1 MGIAMGRVVE
11 PHQERRSFAKQPWQ
25 SVYGSAAR
33 FVFVHRYWILLLRRL
48 RTRFGDAMKLP
59 RLLCVSVAA
68 LTALAGYSQA
78 RPAPQDNAGPSQSD
92 FIAAYRRAH
101 DARDVEAMRK
111 LYCWDGVTP
120 EIKDITER
128 YAYDFEDKIRDI
140 KLTSEHPKDRPSQ
153 YAKDGVTY
161 GFDLPV
167 VLELVVE
174 YPAPTKGAHNTN
186 YYPVGVKDGHYLIA
200 VMVPKQGVAPLA
212 ANAVAAPN
220 RAAKADAPT
229 HAGQTS
235 ASGQSI
241 VVPGETT
248 LTVRLTQPV
257 GERLAGIGGGAFS
270 ATLAESVE
278 LNGVTM
284 IPVGAVVQ
292 GMVTKES
299 DYSPQLALSSVTV
312 NGTVRRIETTTITF
326 NQRIEYPAGTELS
339 FKLIRP
345 LNLQK

>member
-1 MGIAMGRVVE
+1 MGRVVHLTKKGAS
-11 PHQERRSFAKQPWQ
+11 PPNSRGSLCMVRRRDSFFCLP
-25 SVYGSAAR
+25 
-33 FVFVHRYWILLLRRL
+33 LLDFIARRL
-48 RTRFGDAMKLP
+48 RTRFGRAMKLP

-78 RPAPQDNAGPSQSD
+78 RPATQDNAGPSQSD

-101 DARDVEAMRK
+101 EARDVSAMRT
-111 LYCWDGVTP
+111 LYCWDGVSP

-128 YAYDFEDKIRDI
+128 YAYDFEDTTVDI
-140 KLTSEHPKDRPSQ
+140 KLTSEHPKDRPNQ

-161 GFDLPV
+161 GFNLPI

-174 YPAPTKGAHNTN
+174 YPAPTQGAHNTN
-186 YYPVGVKDGHYLIA
+186 DYPVGVKDGHYLIGF
-200 VMVPKQGVAPLA
+200 MVPKQSVAPVA

-220 RAAKADAPT
+220 RAAKAHT
-229 HAGQTS
+229 RTGQTS

-241 VVPGETT
+241 VVPGETA
-248 LTVRLTQPV
+248 LTVRLTQSV
-257 GERLAGIGGGAFS
+257 GERLVGIGGGAFS
-270 ATLAESVE
+270 ATLAESVAV
-278 LNGVTM
+278 NGVTI

-292 GMVTKES
+292 GIVTKES

>member
-1 MGIAMGRVVE
+1 
-11 PHQERRSFAKQPWQ
+11 
-25 SVYGSAAR
+25 
-33 FVFVHRYWILLLRRL
+33 
-48 RTRFGDAMKLP
+48 MKLP

-68 LTALAGYSQA
+68 LTAFAGYSQA
-78 RPAPQDNAGPSQSD
+78 RPTPQDNAGPSQSD

-101 DARDVEAMRK
+101 DARDVDAVRK

-128 YAYDFEDKIRDI
+128 YAYDFEDKIIDI
-140 KLTSEHPKDRPSQ
+140 KLTSEHPKDRPNQ

-161 GFDLPV
+161 GFNLPI

-186 YYPVGVKDGHYLIA
+186 YYPVGVKDGHYLMA
-200 VMVPKQGVAPLA
+200 VMVPKQSVAPVA

-220 RAAKADAPT
+220 RGAKAHLPAHT
-229 HAGQTS
+229 GQTS

-241 VVPGETT
+241 VVPGETA
-248 LTVRLTQPV
+248 LTVRLTQSV
-257 GERLAGIGGGAFS
+257 GERLVGVGGGAFS
-270 ATLAESVE
+270 ATLAESVAV
-278 LNGVTM
+278 NGVTI
-284 IPVGAVVQ
+284 IPVGAVVR
-292 GMVTKES
+292 GIVTKEG

-339 FKLIRP
+339 FKLIRS